1 MIRFEAGVLSVKGPM
16 TIETV
21 ASLKSEAANLL
32 GRDLAHIELSEVS
45 EGDSAGLALLIDW
58 LRASREVSRDV
69 SVSEL
74 PLAMASL
81 AALYGLSE
89 LFPARSGSAEAGQV
103 P

>member
-45 EGDSAGLALLIDW
+45 EGDSAGW
-58 LRASREVSRDV
+58 
-69 SVSEL
+69 
-74 PLAMASL
+74 PC
-81 AALYGLSE
+81 
-89 LFPARSGSAEAGQV
+89 
-103 P
+103 